1 MSGGAKIAV
10 EDRTMTA
17 KQIEAAA
24 VKLPRRQRLRLAQKL
39 LETVPLK
46 ANDRDSD
53 VLAAW
58 IAEAERRI
66 DDFENGR
73 EVGIPAEEVF
83 ARIRDSFRK

>member
-1 MSGGAKIAV
+1 
-10 EDRTMTA
+10 MTA

-39 LETVPLK
+39 LATVPLK

>member
-1 MSGGAKIAV
+1 MSVRAKIAV

-53 VLAAW
+53 VLAA
-58 IAEAERRI
+58 
-66 DDFENGR
+66 
-73 EVGIPAEEVF
+73 
-83 ARIRDSFRK
+83 